1 MTSRPTLR
9 GTLAAAVAIVALLPA
24 AWLLLRGAEAG
35 GPTAF
40 IEVMTRDSWST
51 LRRSLGLSFGV
62 AALAVVISVPAAW
75 LTEAT
80 DLPGRKAWRVLLTL
94 PLAVPSYVSGF
105 VVIAA
110 FSPRGW
116 LTQLG
121 LVTPDV
127 YGAFGATA
135 ALFFAYPY
143 ALLPIRASFA
153 RLDQSTWD
161 AARSL
166 GASPLEAFRLVVLP
180 RLRPAVAS
188 GGLLVGLY
196 ALSDFGAVSLTRFR
210 TLSYVI
216 YLRYQSLFGRDEAV
230 LYAWWLVGVAALLVV
245 AHRLVAG
252 RATRGVAAHPTRAWQ
267 PLKLGRWTW
276 PALLYC
282 SLVTFTGVVLPVVVV
297 AYWLIRG
304 ISNGAEIHPF
314 GDVAMRTVL
323 VGLAGAA
330 VVVLA
335 ALGPA
340 LMPATSKF
348 TRVVRGAV
356 HGGYALPGIVVALA
370 LVYFA
375 THGVPVLY
383 QTLPLLLLAYVIRFV
398 PVAGGTLGEHA
409 DAQDPHLVEAAR
421 SLGRSRRQATVQVVL
436 PLLSPAL
443 FAAFIAA
450 FISIIKELPATL
462 LVAPIEFDTLA
473 THIWALTE
481 EAFFTSVAAPILLLV
496 AMSGLLIGVLQ
507 RSKS

>member
-1 MTSRPTLR
+1 MARPTLR
-9 GTLAAAVAIVALLPA
+9 ATVGAFVAAAALLPVL
-24 AWLLLRGAEAG
+24 WLCVRGADAG
-35 GPTAF
+35 GVGGLF
-40 IEVMTRDSWST
+40 EVMIRDSWAT
-51 LRRSLGLSFGV
+51 LIRSLGLSFGV
-62 AALAVVISVPAAW
+62 AALALAVSLPAAW

-80 DLPGRKAWRVLLTL
+80 DLPGRRVWRVLLTL

-116 LTQLG
+116 LTDLG
-121 LVTPDV
+121 LSTPDV

-143 ALLPIRASFA
+143 ALLPIRASLA
-153 RLDQSTWD
+153 RLDQNTWD

-166 GASPLEAFRLVVLP
+166 GASPVAAFRHVVLP
-180 RLRPAVAS
+180 RLRPALAS

-230 LYAWWLVGVAALLVV
+230 LYAWWLVAVAALLVL
-245 AHRLVAG
+245 AHRLVGGA
-252 RATRGVAAHPTRAWQ
+252 ATRGVAAHPTRAWQ
-267 PLKLGRWTW
+267 PLRLGRWRW
-276 PALLYC
+276 PALAFC
-282 SLVTFTGVVLPVVVV
+282 TAVTCAGVVLPVAVVV
-297 AYWLIRG
+297 YWLVRG

-314 GDVAMRTVL
+314 GGVAIRTVL
-323 VGLAGAA
+323 VGLAGAT

-340 LMPATSKF
+340 LLPAGNRF
-348 TRVVRGAV
+348 TRFVRGAV
-356 HGGYALPGIVVALA
+356 HAGYALPGIVVALA

-375 THGVPVLY
+375 THGFPAIY

-398 PVAGGTLGEHA
+398 PVSGGTLSEHA

-421 SLGRSRRQATVQVVL
+421 SLGRTPREATRQVVL
-436 PLLSPAL
+436 PLLAPAL
-443 FAAFIAA
+443 FAAFVAA
-450 FISIIKELPATL
+450 FISVIKELPATL

-481 EAFFTSVAAPILLLV
+481 EAFFTSVAAPILLLLILS
-496 AMSGLLIGVLQ
+496 ALLIGVLQ
-507 RSKS
+507 RSSP